1 MNKAY
6 LSLGSNIGNLKD
18 NILKAYKILEKN
30 DINILKKSSFYKT
43 KPYGYKDQSD
53 FLNTVI
59 KIQTKLEPLELLKK
73 CHLVEKKLK
82 RERKI
87 HWGPRIID
95 VDILLYNSLKMDN
108 EKLTI
113 PHKEML
119 KRAFVLVP
127 LKEIAS
133 NIIIDNIN
141 IDDALEKIDTKTV
154 RLVDNGR

>member
-1 MNKAY
+1 
-6 LSLGSNIGNLKD
+6 
-18 NILKAYKILEKN
+18 LKAYKILEKN
-30 DINILKKSSFYKT
+30 DIKILKKSSFYKT

-59 KIQTKLEPLELLKK
+59 KIKTKLEPLKLLEI

-82 RERKI
+82 RKRKI

-95 VDILLYNSLKMDN
+95 VDILLYNNLKIDSK
-108 EKLTI
+108 KLTI

-119 KRAFVLVP
+119 NRAFVLIP
-127 LKEIAS
+127 LKEIAPS
-133 NIIIDNIN
+133 IIIDNVN

-154 RLVDNGR
+154 RLIDNG